1 MKRLKAIVT
10 KKDGTIKE
18 VFVDVDDQTAE
29 MLAQLGDK
37 KMVNDYLVE
46 EYRMVMADYKY
57 HRNVQSLDNYMKQ
70 GIEIEDT
77 RQDLLENAIQEIENE
92 RLRKAIKQLTK
103 EQQWIVEQVF
113 FEGRKQIEIA
123 RKMGISHQAM
133 TQRMMVIKAALKKNM
148 KKF

>member
-46 EYRMVMADYKY
+46 EYRMIMADYKY

-70 GIEIEDT
+70 GIEIEDPS
-77 RQDLLENAIQEIENE
+77 QNLFENIYQSIENVKLKE
-92 RLRKAIKQLTK
+92 AIKKLEPQ
-103 EQQWIVEQVF
+103 QQWIVEQVF
-113 FEGRKQIEIA
+113 FEGRTQSAIA
-123 RKMGISHQAM
+123 KELGIGRSAM
-133 TQRMMVIKAALKKNM
+133 SQRMTVIKVALKKIMTNL
-148 KKF
+148 

>member
-37 KMVNDYLVE
+37 KMVNDYLAE
-46 EYRMVMADYKY
+46 EYRMFMADYKF

-70 GIEIEDT
+70 GIEIEDP

-113 FEGRKQIEIA
+113 FEGRTQVEIA
-123 RKMGISHQAM
+123 KELGIDHTSI
-133 TQRMMVIKAALKKNM
+133 RDRLRVIYKKI
-148 KKF
+148 KVFLAD